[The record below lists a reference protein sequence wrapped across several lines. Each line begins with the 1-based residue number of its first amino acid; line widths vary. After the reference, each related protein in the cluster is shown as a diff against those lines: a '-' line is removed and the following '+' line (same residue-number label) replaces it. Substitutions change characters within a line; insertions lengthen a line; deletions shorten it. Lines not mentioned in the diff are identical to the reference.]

1 MSEITNYYK
10 ARIEA
15 LENAN
20 KELRDENT
28 ELTGFIFDLVS
39 DDCPED
45 YKRVIKSEVFNKKVN
60 Q

>member
-15 LENAN
+15 LENAY
-20 KELRDENT
+20 KDLRER
-28 ELTGFIFDLVS
+28 EILLMGYIFDLVS

-45 YKRVIKSEVFNKKVN
+45 YKRVIKSEVFNN
-60 Q
+60 

>member
-1 MSEITNYYK
+1 MSEINNYYK

-20 KELRDENT
+20 KKLRDENT

-45 YKRVIKSEVFNKKVN
+45 YKRVIKSEVFNN
-60 Q
+60 

>member
-45 YKRVIKSEVFNKKVN
+45 YKRVIKNEVFNKKVN

>member
-20 KELRDENT
+20 KDLRER
-28 ELTGFIFDLVS
+28 EILLMGYIFDLVS

-45 YKRVIKSEVFNKKVN
+45 YKRVIKSEVFNN
-60 Q
+60 

>member
-1 MSEITNYYK
+1 MREIDNYYR

-20 KELRDENT
+20 KKLRDENT
-28 ELTGFIFDLVS
+28 QLTGFIFDLVS

-45 YKRVIKSEVFNKKVN
+45 YKRVIKSEVFNNKI
-60 Q
+60 

>member
-1 MSEITNYYK
+1 MREIDNYYR

-20 KELRDENT
+20 KKLRDENT
-28 ELTGFIFDLVS
+28 QLVGFIFDLVS

-45 YKRVIKSEVFNKKVN
+45 YKRVIKNEVFNN
-60 Q
+60 